1 MRHESYSTTLPVLFL
16 FLPQFT
22 ERIQKYDILILD
34 TRYNNL
40 IPMAYHKRGGTRAG
54 AGRPAKAPTKLIR
67 IEENLADKIKELTVK
82 LEPDFILSKWES
94 VETFLLHN
102 QPLQQQEQNNKLP
115 DNLSEALLNDLLVE
129 LLEKIFIKFSPDD
142 FISYWSD
149 IDLTEVESVLDVTPE
164 KLDTASIP
172 DVELAKDAT
181 PEIPNTA
188 SIPDIETTIDAT
200 SEKPDIV
207 SIPDIETTIDATSE
221 KLDIVSTPEIE
232 LAKDTTL
239 EKQDKASIP
248 EIKTTS
254 NATPQKLDRSNGTK
268 TYAKT
273 VKYTVVEFSDYKTND
288 GNLLTKEQADILQ
301 AVRSRLTQTQKK
313 GLLIEALAGTGK
325 STILGGK
332 VAKILLAKYY
342 LTFLSCQDVNKI
354 QLRQIL
360 FTSTQAAVLDL

>member
-1 MRHESYSTTLPVLFL
+1 MS
-16 FLPQFT
+16 
-22 ERIQKYDILILD
+22 
-34 TRYNNL
+34 
-40 IPMAYHKRGGTRAG
+40 
-54 AGRPAKAPTKLIR
+54 
-67 IEENLADKIKELTVK
+67 
-82 LEPDFILSKWES
+82 
-94 VETFLLHN
+94 
-102 QPLQQQEQNNKLP
+102 NKLP

-188 SIPDIETTIDAT
+188 
-200 SEKPDIV
+200 